1 MRLQTQ
7 RGTPYPQCPNT
18 LFAPQGP
25 IVRGFICC
33 TGGSASY
40 RGYDRNVLRSRDKPP
55 GARGLVG
62 RRVQTTGGDARR
74 SGPARSDPQ
83 RVVRSLT
90 IRPSQFRSLAPRP
103 TEQERTTSAGVGL
116 GIGRRESPN
125 SPWGKNAAASLSRS
139 LEDLPTVFDF
149 RRCYRRIRN
158 FVVPLS
164 SAVPVDRS
172 GRHVPAADG
181 MMQGEDGKMK
191 PCEERE
197 TCDRRAIG
205 SRSRIASG

>member
-1 MRLQTQ
+1 MERAKH
-7 RGTPYPQCPNT
+7 YPSS
-18 LFAPQGP
+18 LALRRFRHVA
-25 IVRGFICC
+25 
-33 TGGSASY
+33 TGRSITTCSKRFHA
-40 RGYDRNVLRSRDKPP
+40 VLGRS
-55 GARGLVG
+55 
-62 RRVQTTGGDARR
+62 
-74 SGPARSDPQ
+74 PARTERLCFALSN
-83 RVVRSLT
+83 RRRRATRGRSLT